1 MPSAERG
8 GEEGE
13 GEAMNTATD
22 AAFFCIPRGLTGHI
36 AYGDSGLVVFS
47 FPLATAC
54 SLSSDYADVTHGEVF
69 TVEDGM
75 LRVVAV
81 MAVVR

>member
-1 MPSAERG
+1 MT
-8 GEEGE
+8 
-13 GEAMNTATD
+13 TATD
-22 AAFFCIPRGLTGHI
+22 SAFFCIPRGATGRI
-36 AYGDSGLVVFS
+36 PCCKSGLVF
-47 FPLATAC
+47 FALPLARAC
-54 SLSSDYADVTHGEVF
+54 SIASDYADVTHGEVF

>member
-8 GEEGE
+8 GEEWE
-13 GEAMNTATD
+13 GEAMNTATES
-22 AAFFCIPRGLTGHI
+22 AFFCIPRGPNGRA
-36 AYGDSGLVVFS
+36 AYGNSGLVVYS
-47 FPLATAC
+47 HPLATAC
-54 SLSSDYADVTHGEVF
+54 SLASDYADVTHGEVF